1 MLDRFRLFGKMRT
14 HPGCAQWNMV
24 LEGQDYVELRADL
37 VIGRVGTLTYILK

>member
-14 HPGCAQWNMV
+14 LFGCAQWNMG
-24 LEGQDYVELRADL
+24 LDGQDYVELRADL